1 LQSSAGSAS
10 FTERK
15 QVNKSQFIEALAAHY
30 EGDKRAASKALGSVV
45 DMVTRQVAKGE
56 KVAITGFGA
65 FEKTIRPSRMVRNPA
80 TGQRVRAKK
89 SAVPKFRA
97 GAEFKNVVSGAKK
110 LPKLSAASASTP
122 AKKAAPSSRGTAK
135 KSAAKRTAAKTSP
148 ARRTAKTSPAKK
160 TTAKKAVASRSSA
173 RKSTA
178 SKSTAKKTA
187 APRSASKSTAR
198 KTAPT
203 KRTAKKS

>member
-1 LQSSAGSAS
+1 M
-10 FTERK
+10 
-15 QVNKSQFIEALAAHY
+15 NKSQFIEALAAHY

-160 TTAKKAVASRSSA
+160 TTAKKTPAKKAVASRSSA

-198 KTAPT
+198 KTAPK